1 VAAAPS
7 HARRRPACPINSEA
21 AAAERPSGSEAR
33 LGPVRHRAS
42 SCAARAGRCADLSDA
57 AYAWASGTS
66 MAVPHVA
73 GAAAL
78 YLAAHPAAPP
88 AEVRGALVRAATAGR
103 LAAALLLPGTPNL
116 LLRVGGAAGL
126 A

>member
-1 VAAAPS
+1 
-7 HARRRPACPINSEA
+7 
-21 AAAERPSGSEAR
+21 
-33 LGPVRHRAS
+33 
-42 SCAARAGRCADLSDA
+42 
-57 AYAWASGTS
+57 

-88 AEVRGALVRAATAGR
+88 AEVRGALARAASAGR
-103 LAAALLLPGTPNL
+103 LAAAPLLPGTPDL
-116 LLRVGGAAGL
+116 LLRVGGAAGP